1 MAGCAD
7 RASGDVE
14 ITEAT
19 FGLYRTR
26 EAGQFAL
33 QPADV
38 VPRVPGQQ
46 YGWLIRLKT
55 DRERVHWREALR
67 LPGAPATWGRE
78 RVGTRSLSA
87 DKRTLI
93 TERDVET
100 RSGYIFNAW
109 QVEAGDPAG
118 RYTMAVSID
127 DGPTARFAFTVK

>member
-7 RASGDVE
+7 HADGDVV

-26 EAGQFAL
+26 EAGQVAL

-38 VPRVPGQQ
+38 VPRIPGQQ

-55 DRERVHWREALR
+55 QRERVHWREELR
-67 LPGAPATWGRE
+67 LPDAPATWGRE
-78 RVGTRSLSA
+78 RIGTRSMSA
-87 DKRTLI
+87 DQRTLI

-118 RYTMAVSID
+118 RYTLSVSIEH
-127 DGPTARFAFTVK
+127 GPPRRFVFTVK